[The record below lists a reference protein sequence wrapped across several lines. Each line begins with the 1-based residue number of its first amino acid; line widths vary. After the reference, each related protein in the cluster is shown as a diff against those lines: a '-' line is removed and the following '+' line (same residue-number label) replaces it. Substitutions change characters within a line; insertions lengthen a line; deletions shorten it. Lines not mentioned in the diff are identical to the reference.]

1 MKGVHLVIT
10 NLCVKKGGKHMG
22 NKKHHR
28 DDNVDQI
35 IIKSE
40 RTPDDDIASMTSAA
54 DVLKALSANRKKT
67 NLKSKKRG
75 K

>member
-1 MKGVHLVIT
+1 MGKKKMKRW
-10 NLCVKKGGKHMG
+10 C
-22 NKKHHR
+22 

-40 RTPDDDIASMTSAA
+40 KTPDDDIASMSSAS
-54 DVLKALSANRKKT
+54 DVLKALSAKRKQSALKT
-67 NLKSKKRG
+67 KKRG

>member
-1 MKGVHLVIT
+1 MG
-10 NLCVKKGGKHMG
+10 KKKTQT
-22 NKKHHR
+22 KR
-28 DDNVDQI
+28 WCDDNVDQI

-54 DVLKALSANRKKT
+54 DVLKALSANRKKN

>member
-1 MKGVHLVIT
+1 MG
-10 NLCVKKGGKHMG
+10 KKKIHTKHG
-22 NKKHHR
+22 C

-35 IIKSE
+35 IIRSE

-54 DVLKALSANRKKT
+54 DVLKALSANRKKN

>member
-1 MKGVHLVIT
+1 MG
-10 NLCVKKGGKHMG
+10 KKKTHTKHG
-22 NKKHHR
+22 C

-35 IIKSE
+35 IIRSE
-40 RTPDDDIASMTSAA
+40 RTPDDDIVSVTSAA
-54 DVLKALSANRKKT
+54 DVLKALSANRKKN

>member
-1 MKGVHLVIT
+1 MG
-10 NLCVKKGGKHMG
+10 KKKTHTKHSC
-22 NKKHHR
+22 